1 MKKRWFTEMK
11 TNAKFKK
18 MVGNTFKQKEDLLRL
33 ILDWIKF
40 HESMMMRARALMQAE
55 LRGGR
60 QSNYLIFSTLE
71 T

>member
-1 MKKRWFTEMK
+1 MK

-18 MVGNTFKQKEDLLRL
+18 NGWKYIQTKGRSFTSNIGLNQ
-33 ILDWIKF
+33 I

>member
-1 MKKRWFTEMK
+1 MF
-11 TNAKFKK
+11 
-18 MVGNTFKQKEDLLRL
+18 GNTFKQKEGLLRL